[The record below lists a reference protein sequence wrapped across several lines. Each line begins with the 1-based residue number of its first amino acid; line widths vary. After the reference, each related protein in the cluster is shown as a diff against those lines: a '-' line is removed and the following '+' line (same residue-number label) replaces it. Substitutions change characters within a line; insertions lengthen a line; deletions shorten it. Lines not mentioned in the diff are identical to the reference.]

1 MKTCSTGFTLVEVM
15 IVVAIIAIL
24 SVIAMPSY
32 SRHVEKGRI
41 TTAKAYLNQARQE
54 AQANFLKE
62 GKYPADKSKYKSGGD
77 LAKYHDLD
85 VSADTFTLTAK
96 KKATNK
102 FGAEVSLDLKT
113 VQFTYSNCT
122 YESVCEWAR
131 RIKD

>member
-113 VQFTYSNCT
+113 GQFTYSNCT